1 MNTDKKIKTTNLYS
15 GQSIDLT
22 VEEFTRYQIVKQAEQ
37 QADPNNG
44 DDPFWDVVRGGLDWF
59 RKNNA
64 KAYMVLLD
72 YIITVGLR
80 AARIEV
86 PRPLQISKNKII

>member
-1 MNTDKKIKTTNLYS
+1 MNTDKKIKTTNPYS

-44 DDPFWDVVRGGLDWF
+44 DDPMWDVVRG
-59 RKNNA
+59 
-64 KAYMVLLD
+64 V
-72 YIITVGLR
+72 
-80 AARIEV
+80 
-86 PRPLQISKNKII
+86 

>member
-1 MNTDKKIKTTNLYS
+1 MLDLSYIFKDMETQKKIKTTNPYS

-37 QADPNNG
+37 QSYPNNG

-72 YIITVGLR
+72 
-80 AARIEV
+80 
-86 PRPLQISKNKII
+86 